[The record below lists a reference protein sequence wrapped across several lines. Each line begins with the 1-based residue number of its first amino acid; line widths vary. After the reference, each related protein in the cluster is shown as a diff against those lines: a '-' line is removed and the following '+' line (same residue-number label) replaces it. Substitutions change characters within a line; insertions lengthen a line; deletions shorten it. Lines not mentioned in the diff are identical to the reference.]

1 MQSFSTLFKTELKLS
16 FRDMNMVIFAICMP
30 VIVMVILGA
39 IYGDKPAFP
48 GAEYTFLAQSF
59 GAGAA
64 IAICAAGLMGLPLV
78 VSDYRYKKILKRYQ
92 VTPTSPVLLLGVQVA
107 VNALY
112 AVVSMIL
119 VYLTVRLFGGRL
131 PGTWIGF
138 LGAFLLVMLSIFS
151 IGMMVGG
158 LAPNMKA
165 AGLWCMIL
173 YFPMLIFSGTTLPYE
188 IMPRAMQR
196 ATDILPL
203 TQGIKLMK
211 AAALGL
217 PAGSVWLPIV
227 VMAVLTAVCIGISI
241 RFFRWE

>member
-1 MQSFSTLFKTELKLS
+1 MKSFSTLFKTELRLS
-16 FRDMNMVIFAICMP
+16 IRDMNMLIFAICMP
-30 VIVMVILGA
+30 VVVMVILGL

-59 GAGAA
+59 GSGSA

-107 VNALY
+107 VNVLY
-112 AVVSMIL
+112 ALVSLIL
-119 VYLTVRLFGGRL
+119 TYLTVRLFGGRL
-131 PGTWIGF
+131 PGSWLGF
-138 LGAFLLVMLSIFS
+138 AGAYLLVMLSIFS
-151 IGMMVGG
+151 LGMMVGG
-158 LAPNMKA
+158 LAPNIKA
-165 AGLWCMIL
+165 AGLWCTIL
-173 YFPMLIFSGTTLPYE
+173 YFPMLILSGTTLPYE
-188 IMPRAMQR
+188 VMPRAMQL
-196 ATDILPL
+196 AADILPL

-217 PAGSVWLPIV
+217 PAGSVWLPIT
-227 VMAVLTAVCIGISI
+227 VMAVLAAVCIVVSV